1 MYDRAGILE
10 AITKLNVWT
19 RGDRRA
25 PHKPLLLL
33 VALGQLVQGRRSLP
47 FDEVE
52 ERLLPLLDEYAP
64 PKRGK
69 HQPMY
74 PYWHL
79 RSDGL
84 WVVPGVDELPKQM
97 NGIPRMNAL
106 RGTEGSLPADVAA
119 TLLANRGLL
128 AQVVQELLDRHFA
141 DSLHDSLREATGLEA
156 LVPPSPPL
164 AAEAGVAPLAAS
176 RSRDPEFRRL
186 VLRAYEHR
194 CAATGFRAALG
205 GRGFFGVQAAHLKWH
220 ALGGPDIVG
229 NGLVLDPTMH
239 MLLDRGAWSLTDDRR
254 ILVSA
259 QFTGSDE
266 AVGRLRTLHGKPLKE
281 PLPGCEPVRREFI
294 RWHREPDKGGVFRQP
309 ALGEG

>member
-1 MYDRAGILE
+1 MYNRAEILE
-10 AITKLNVWT
+10 AIAKLRVWQQ
-19 RGDRRA
+19 GERRA

-33 VALGQLVQGRRSLP
+33 VALGQLLQGRHELP
-47 FDEVE
+47 FEEVE

-64 PKRGK
+64 PRRGK

-84 WVVPGVDELPKQM
+84 WEVPGVDALPKQM
-97 NGIPRMNAL
+97 NGIPRLRAL
-106 RGTEGSLPADVAA
+106 RETAGALPAVVSEA
-119 TLLANRGLL
+119 LLADRELM
-128 AQVVQELLDRHFA
+128 ARVVQELLDSHFA
-141 DSLHDSLREATGLEA
+141 DSLHDSLRVETGLESLSLSA
-156 LVPPSPPL
+156 PPV
-164 AAEAGVAPLAAS
+164 AADAAAGSLTGG
-176 RSRDPEFRRL
+176 RTRDPEFRRL

-205 GRGFFGVQAAHLKWH
+205 GRGFFGVQAAHVKWH

-239 MLLDRGAWSLTDDRR
+239 MLLDRGAWSLTDDRK

-266 AVGRLRTLHGKPLKE
+266 AVGRLRDLHGKPLRA
-281 PLPGCEPVRREFI
+281 PLPGCEPVREEFI
-294 RWHREPDKGGVFRQP
+294 RWHREPEKGGVFRLP
-309 ALGEG
+309 ALGGG